1 MVTKLTVSAKLRC
14 SHSHVAAKQMHTGLH
29 VAVIAT
35 GSCCKN
41 QNGIEY
47 ISLQSG
53 LGYLIGW
60 DKSIK
65 GWQQITY

>member
-1 MVTKLTVSAKLRC
+1 
-14 SHSHVAAKQMHTGLH
+14 MHTVLH
-29 VAVIAT
+29 AAFIAT
-35 GSCCKN
+35 GVCCEN